1 MPLVVRDEEVAGPDK
16 ETNASDGQ
24 TGARPARRFLA
35 KLKHTTTSADRLQL
49 EEASLVTTIRGMEL
63 DLDPENVTN
72 HEALVQQMLQNL
84 EREHNDFITKELLDV
99 NKEPQKSYMSEIEG
113 KVSRALKSHRTK
125 LQLPPEPHQPTDR
138 ELQQEKEKQLN
149 S

>member
-63 DLDPENVTN
+63 DLDPENITN
-72 HEALVQQMLQNL
+72 HEALLQQMLQNL
-84 EREHNDFITKELLDV
+84 EREHNDFIMQELLDV
-99 NKEPQKSYMSEIEG
+99 NKEPQKSYMSEMEG
-113 KVSRALKSHRTK
+113 KVSRALKSHRTI
-125 LQLPPEPHQPTDR
+125 LQLPPEPQK
-138 ELQQEKEKQLN
+138 ENQQQD